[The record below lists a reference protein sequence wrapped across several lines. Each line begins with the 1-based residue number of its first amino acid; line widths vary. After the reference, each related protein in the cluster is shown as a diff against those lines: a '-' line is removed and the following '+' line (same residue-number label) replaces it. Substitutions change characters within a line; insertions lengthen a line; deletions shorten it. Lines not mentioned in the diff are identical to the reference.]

1 LAADIPTLSTVA
13 AKTTAAPALARIP
26 AKRVRTFA
34 SDRLAFANPH
44 SLPISAEF
52 LGGTIKQQCALRS
65 DPNLRRRAFHQWLT
79 FVTGATEQDLFALGM
94 EAKHVGLS
102 APRPAERSNAST
114 GA

>member
-13 AKTTAAPALARIP
+13 AKTIAAPALARIP

-52 LGGTIKQQCALRS
+52 LGGTIKQQ
-65 DPNLRRRAFHQWLT
+65 FHQWLT